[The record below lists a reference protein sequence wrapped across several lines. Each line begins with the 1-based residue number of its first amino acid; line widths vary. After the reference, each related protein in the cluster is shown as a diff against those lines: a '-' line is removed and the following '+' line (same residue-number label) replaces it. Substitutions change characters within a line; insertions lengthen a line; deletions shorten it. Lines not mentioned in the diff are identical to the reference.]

1 MAGVRTPPPPG
12 GGSDADEVPRDAA
25 LNGHTEILGGLFHV
39 DAVQVIL
46 EADCWSAVDSAYQTH
61 LEHIYAIDGPGHLM
75 TVRIPGHAGD
85 YVLIIYPGQE

>member
-1 MAGVRTPPPPG
+1 MRTLAVIGALTLLCIIVMIVAVIAAAPQRKP
-12 GGSDADEVPRDAA
+12 VP
-25 LNGHTEILGGLFHV
+25 HK
-39 DAVQVIL
+39 VIL